1 MRREQAE
8 QAVWL
13 FVKSGRD
20 LTSPNGDH
28 ITPGPSPGGCGGV
41 STPQTMQPGLGPSC
55 CGTHTTWRAVT
66 RTYTCLLR
74 WLGNWC
80 DHAIGDL
87 LDYLI
92 ICVYLQP
99 EAGGYSRRANL
110 ASQAAGRHT
119 HPGCA
124 VDLKESGAPSR
135 HPPLSLSQYQDT
147 GPAIIQTHPHHTA
160 PQV

>member
-41 STPQTMQPGLGPSC
+41 STPQTMQPGLGPSY

-66 RTYTCLLR
+66 RTYTSLLR

-80 DHAIGDL
+80 DHTIGDSGKFCLSDFIYICTQMQISPQATGVSPTECVL
-87 LDYLI
+87 LH
-92 ICVYLQP
+92 CP
-99 EAGGYSRRANL
+99 
-110 ASQAAGRHT
+110 RHT
-119 HPGCA
+119 DKQTREYPPLDSLSKSLC
-124 VDLKESGAPSR
+124 VDLEPRTLNSK
-135 HPPLSLSQYQDT
+135 
-147 GPAIIQTHPHHTA
+147 
-160 PQV
+160 